1 MVEEG
6 VKLERRSMLKLD
18 LGCGGSCRE
27 GYTGVDCLQ
36 LDGVSVVH
44 DLNRFPYPFDEG
56 SVDDIWLDQVI
67 EHLSSPL
74 RVAEELFRMCKDRA
88 TVRIG
93 VPYFRSRYM
102 AIDPTHVTAF
112 SVDSFS
118 YFDPDSPLCQRYQ
131 YTDARFRIEKI
142 EFDREWREK
151 KSFRNLLHRM
161 MVKLANR
168 YPVAYEERLS
178 HLYPLNSLTFTLV
191 AIKNSE

>member
-1 MVEEG
+1 
-6 VKLERRSMLKLD
+6 
-18 LGCGGSCRE
+18 
-27 GYTGVDCLQ
+27 
-36 LDGVSVVH
+36 
-44 DLNRFPYPFDEG
+44 
-56 SVDDIWLDQVI
+56 
-67 EHLSSPL
+67 
-74 RVAEELFRMCKDRA
+74 
-88 TVRIG
+88 
-93 VPYFRSRYM
+93 M